1 MRRRFNVV
9 SGVAVLLIAPMA
21 VRATTVRK
29 LDMPALTRLSALIVQ
44 GKVVGNDVVYE
55 KGPNG
60 PLNIHTLTTIAVSRT
75 FKGEAQETVTV
86 TGYGGVVGD
95 ISHNWPGVPR
105 FKEGEKAILF
115 LFRNLR
121 GELTVT
127 GLEQGRMTIIDKP
140 GVGRVVT
147 QTFAGLKFGGGVSP
161 VKFRGAQAVLWV
173 LATHWTWRQELDN
186 PFRLKIH

>member
-1 MRRRFNVV
+1 MIVEGTVV
-9 SGVAVLLIAPMA
+9 S
-21 VRATTVRK
+21 
-29 LDMPALTRLSALIVQ
+29 
-44 GKVVGNDVVYE
+44 NEVVYE
-55 KGPNG
+55 DGPNG

-75 FKGEAQETVTV
+75 FKGEVQETVTV

-105 FKEGEKAILF
+105 FKEGEKAVLF
-115 LFRNLR
+115 LFKNLR

-147 QTFAGLKFGGGVSP
+147 QTFARLKFGGVAKSIRAP
-161 VKFRGAQAVLWV
+161 APRTLDEVVK
-173 LATHWTWRQELDN
+173 
-186 PFRLKIH
+186 KIEDLVVIQQNKTEKEGGR